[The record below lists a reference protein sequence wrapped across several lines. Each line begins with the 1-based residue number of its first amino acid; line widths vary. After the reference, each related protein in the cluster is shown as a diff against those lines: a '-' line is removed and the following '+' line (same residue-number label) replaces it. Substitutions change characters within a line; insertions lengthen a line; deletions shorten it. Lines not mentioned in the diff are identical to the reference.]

1 VLQQDTTRRR
11 HASDP
16 VYSRRRRR
24 PRGAPAL
31 ETWLMDWTLRRW
43 PAAAGHAVQAQVL
56 TMISYA
62 VAALRLLGQESRA
75 AEGLTGLSGA
85 RAGRRCV
92 AHDPSCRSTLPQTT
106 IEQTCVS
113 CRVKTRFRFVAV
125 CP

>member
-1 VLQQDTTRRR
+1 MLQQDTTRRR
-11 HASDP
+11 YASDP

-62 VAALRLLGQESRA
+62 VAALRRQRGVGRGA
-75 AEGLTGLSGA
+75 DWAE
-85 RAGRRCV
+85 RC
-92 AHDPSCRSTLPQTT
+92 SCRSAL
-106 IEQTCVS
+106 CG
-113 CRVKTRFRFVAV
+113 TRSEL
-125 CP
+125 